1 MFKKLVLLATFL
13 TFCVVVLGAYVR
25 LSDAGLG
32 CPDWPGCYG
41 KLTPHHAA
49 EHIEE
54 AQSSAPEGPV
64 SMVKAWKEMVHRYL
78 AASLGL
84 LIIAIAFIAWRQRGR
99 LGQSPW
105 LASALVGVVILQG
118 MFGKWTVT
126 MLLKPA
132 IVTGHL
138 IGGLTTLA
146 LLTWLAARQLGSD
159 PRRQA
164 GHGAST
170 GTLQAARLGL
180 VLLACQIVLGGWVST
195 NYAGLACTDLPT
207 CQGALM
213 PEMDFANAFHLFREL
228 GQTADGECLPLP
240 ALTAIHWVHRVGAMI
255 VVIYLIFLGVLL
267 MRGGFRGLGRALHS
281 LITLQ
286 FVLGISNVVFGLP
299 LSMAVAH
306 NAGAAALLVLL
317 VVINFR
323 IHQAARA
330 AVRTTSSRP
339 LHESAIA

>member
-1 MFKKLVLLATFL
+1 MFKKLVLLAAFL

-54 AQSSAPEGPV
+54 AQISAPEGPV
-64 SMVKAWKEMVHRYL
+64 SMAKAWKEMVHRYF

-84 LIIAIAFIAWRQRGR
+84 LIIAIAFIAWRQRAR

-105 LASALVGVVILQG
+105 LASALVAVVILQG

-146 LLTWLAARQLGSD
+146 LLTWLAVRQVGSD
-159 PRRQA
+159 PQHRTGFRV
-164 GHGAST
+164 GL
-170 GTLQAARLGL
+170 GTLLAARLGL
-180 VLLACQIVLGGWVST
+180 ALLICQIVLGGWVST
-195 NYAGLACTDLPT
+195 NYAALACTDLPT

-213 PEMDFANAFHLFREL
+213 PEMDFANAFHLLREL
-228 GQTADGECLPLP
+228 GQTADGDNLPLP
-240 ALTAIHWVHRVGAMI
+240 ALTAIHWAHRVGAVI
-255 VVIYLIFLGVLL
+255 VASYLIFLGVLL
-267 MRGGFRGLGRALHS
+267 MRGGFRGFGRALHG

-286 FVLGISNVVFGLP
+286 FVLGVSNVLFSLP
-299 LSMAVAH
+299 LPIAVAH
-306 NAGAAALLVLL
+306 NAGAAALIVLL

-323 IHQAARA
+323 VHQAACA
-330 AVRTTSSRP
+330 AVRTTSSRS
-339 LHESAIA
+339 LHESAVA